1 VIDTNVL
8 YAADD
13 LNDSLCQKAS
23 LEQIES
29 VKMGKERI
37 ALDKQG
43 YILEEY
49 TRFAKTLDNTSV
61 RKQFVNW
68 LRAYSH
74 TKCLQVDP
82 QPTDN
87 SGVNFSWFPSDP
99 ALADFDQDDRKFVA
113 TSLAAQKETGQ
124 SVPIV
129 NALDSD
135 WCDYL
140 AALQQND
147 VVCGFC
153 ARIECPKANVAE
165 LLTAGKSPSLCN
177 LSHGCRL

>member
-1 VIDTNVL
+1 MRSKRAVPTVVIDTNVL

-87 SGVNFSWFPSDP
+87 SGVNFSWFP
-99 ALADFDQDDRKFVA
+99 A
-113 TSLAAQKETGQ
+113 TLRSPISTKMTGSSLR
-124 SVPIV
+124 P
-129 NALDSD
+129 
-135 WCDYL
+135 
-140 AALQQND
+140 
-147 VVCGFC
+147 
-153 ARIECPKANVAE
+153 R
-165 LLTAGKSPSLCN
+165 SPHKNKRGN
-177 LSHGCRL
+177 LYR

>member
-1 VIDTNVL
+1 MRSKRAVPTVVIDTNVL
-8 YAADD
+8 YAADN

-124 SVPIV
+124 PVPIV

-140 AALQQND
+140 AALQQNG
-147 VVCGFC
+147 VVVRFLCPH
-153 ARIECPKANVAE
+153 RMPESEC
-165 LLTAGKSPSLCN
+165 
-177 LSHGCRL
+177 R